1 MPHSRTLRIL
11 AAALLVAI
19 VVPSAAFAQEPA
31 LAPQRGGQL
40 YWPTIAAGT
49 AATADWITTYHALKF
64 YKVQETNPLLKPLQ
78 TNPARM
84 VSLGGII
91 DVAGVS
97 AWNFTVGPKHGK
109 IAAAGLWTMTAFR
122 VYLAVHNHL
131 NEHRAER
138 R

>member
-1 MPHSRTLRIL
+1 MLSRRPLQAL

-19 VVPSAAFAQEPA
+19 VLPWTAAAQDQ
-31 LAPQRGGQL
+31 QRGRL
-40 YWPTIAAGT
+40 YWPTVAAGG
-49 AATADWITTYHALKF
+49 AATGDWITTYHALKF
-64 YKVQETNPLLKPLQ
+64 YKVREQNPMLKPLQ
-78 TNPARM
+78 QTPMRM
-84 VSLGGII
+84 VSVGGLI
-91 DVAGVS
+91 DIAGIS
-97 AWNFTVGPKHGK
+97 AWNLTVGPKHDK

>member
-1 MPHSRTLRIL
+1 MHLNRRLRIL
-11 AAALLVAI
+11 AGALLVAM
-19 VVPSAAFAQEPA
+19 VVPSTAFAQ
-31 LAPQRGGQL
+31 QQQQQVRL

-64 YKVQETNPLLKPLQ
+64 YKVQEQNPVLKPFQ
-78 TNPARM
+78 SNPGRM
-84 VSLGGII
+84 VSMGGMM

-97 AWNFTVGPKHGK
+97 AWNLTLGRKHDR

-122 VYLAVHNHL
+122 VYLAIHNHV

-138 R
+138 RER

>member
-1 MPHSRTLRIL
+1 MHLNRRLRIL
-11 AAALLVAI
+11 AGALLVAM
-19 VVPSAAFAQEPA
+19 VVPSTAFAQ
-31 LAPQRGGQL
+31 QQQQVRL

-64 YKVQETNPLLKPLQ
+64 YKVQEQNPVLKPFQ
-78 TNPARM
+78 SNPGRM
-84 VSLGGII
+84 VSMGGMM

-97 AWNFTVGPKHGK
+97 AWNLTLGRKHDR

-122 VYLAVHNHL
+122 VYLAIHNHV

-138 R
+138 RER

>member
-1 MPHSRTLRIL
+1 MPHSRQLRVL
-11 AAALLVAI
+11 AGALLVALI
-19 VVPSAAFAQEPA
+19 VPSAASAQEP
-31 LAPQRGGQL
+31 QRNRL
-40 YWPTIAAGT
+40 LLPTIAAGT

-64 YKVQETNPLLKPLQ
+64 FKVQETNPLLKPWQ
-78 TNPARM
+78 ASPMRM
-84 VSLGGII
+84 VSLGGVI

-97 AWNFTVGPKHGK
+97 AWNLAIGPKHDK

-122 VYLAVHNHL
+122 MYLAVHNHL